1 MKTTKQIF
9 ALLLTIAVLLV
20 GCKKD
25 DEAIPPTVAFEKDA
39 LQVYEN
45 QSGEIRVKVNLTT
58 PAEKKLQIPIELTG
72 TAVANTNYQIGDAQ
86 YVTVD
91 EGALF
96 GEVILVPK
104 IAAADSKDFDVTITL
119 KSGTGYIVDPLKN
132 SFKLTI
138 QDSQKSALTKVSFV
152 NTNEVLT
159 NPFLAE
165 TIEVKVALTEPSTK
179 ELLIPIVLTGGTEG
193 TDFTTEGLVN
203 GSVKI
208 AANTIESTFKVI
220 IKKADIT
227 AEKTIELSFAG
238 DTQNYIINNDKKL
251 AKIVL
256 INPEVNF
263 TTSFF
268 ADANQF
274 KFFFLSNGTSTQYDP
289 KTAYNI
295 KGYRWNKVTNDYAN
309 ASSMP
314 YLNKHKSVRNAW
326 DVEVHSWFK
335 KQGWNSTIS
344 IPELERWEIQTGDLL
359 NIAGC
364 FPTNYIAEY
373 AKATA
378 MIQNGNC
385 FIKFVPTQRD
395 GLKGTAIIP
404 TQDLVVYKVKTG
416 YDWFGK
422 TTISSK
428 TVYNW
433 FAESKTSQGI
443 LANSTNVEP
452 VIVKVEDAV
461 GTYDFTTTPATI
473 LIDVT
478 LSSADANF
486 VPADEIVY
494 SKTNGKYTVRYKFT
508 PSK

>member
-45 QSGEIRVKVNLTT
+45 QSGDIRVKVNLTT

-238 DTQNYIINNDKKL
+238 DTQSYIINNDKKL

-256 INPEVNF
+256 INPEVDLASTLFCTADNTFKNF
-263 TTSFF
+263 
-268 ADANQF
+268 N
-274 KFFFLSNGTSTQYDP
+274 LSNGTSTQFDT
-289 KTAYNI
+289 KTAYRI
-295 KGYRWNKVTNDYAN
+295 KTQSWDNTLNAYKAN
-309 ASSMP
+309 GEHWVNP
-314 YLNKHKSVRNAW
+314 DKRNSW
-326 DVEVHSWFK
+326 KPEVHTWFK
-335 KQGWNSTIS
+335 KAGWSSS
-344 IPELERWEIQTGDLL
+344 ITVELERWEILTKNLL
-359 NIAGC
+359 NLGEY
-364 FPTNYIAEY
+364 FPSNYIVRY
-373 AKATA
+373 GNSATGF
-378 MIQNGNC
+378 ISDS
-385 FIKFVPTQRD
+385 FIKFIPTQRD
-395 GLKGTAIIP
+395 GKKGVAILPKQNI
-404 TQDLVVYKVKTG
+404 TLYKSKAG
-416 YDWFGK
+416 YDWFG
-422 TTISSK
+422 TTTVNGK
-428 TVYNW
+428 TVTNW
-433 FAESKTSQGI
+433 FTDSKQTQGAISQ
-443 LANSTNVEP
+443 STNVEP
-452 VIVKVEDAV
+452 VLVSVESV
-461 GTYDFTTTPATI
+461 NGTYDLTTATITMDIVFQCSDSNFTPA
-473 LIDVT
+473 
-478 LSSADANF
+478 ANF
-486 VPADEIVY
+486 VYKNE
-494 SKTNGKYTVRYKFT
+494 NGKYTIRYQFT
-508 PSK
+508 PAVIK